1 MKDEPLFQKSNKFK
15 PTVQVAGLKALRDH
29 VLVRDMYFGERKLS
43 SGIVLLN
50 DDEKTEGI
58 RPRWGRVYAVGPEQH
73 DVQVGQWVLIEH
85 GRWTRGMK
93 IDVDGDEFIIRRAD
107 PKCIIFVSDD
117 EPPADE
123 TISDKLHVANNSRN

>member
-15 PTVQVAGLKALRDH
+15 PTVQVAGLRALRDH
-29 VLVRDMYFGERKLS
+29 ILVRDMYFGERKLS
-43 SGIVLLN
+43 SGIILLN

-93 IDVDGDEFIIRRAD
+93 VDVDGDEFIIRRAD
-107 PKCIIFVSDD
+107 PKCIIFVSDE

-123 TISDKLHVANNSRN
+123 TISDKLHVANNARN